1 MGWLRHLSLALPLLL
16 AIAGWG
22 VVHSFIHSFMFFL
35 FLRMQ
40 QTMLQTGDK
49 MTFKHLPVPGAVI
62 NNYPTEVASVQE
74 LNTCKCLA
82 KSLAPASTPEC
93 QRGYWLVLTREEYSP
108 VPPLYRGGHWSFEDL
123 PAIT

>member
-1 MGWLRHLSLALPLLL
+1 MGWLRHLSLALPLPL
-16 AIAGWG
+16 AIAGRG
-22 VVHSFIHSFMFFL
+22 VVRRSFIHSFFFL
-35 FLRMQ
+35 FLRTQ

-62 NNYPTEVASVQE
+62 NTYPTEVASVQE

-82 KSLAPASTPEC
+82 ESLAPASTREC
-93 QRGYWLVLTREEYSP
+93 QRGCWLVLTRGEYSP